1 MRVMKIILILVS
13 MLFALN
19 SNYAFAKDM
28 YFNCGSDG
36 HDWKYSK
43 SFFGSGKMYN
53 DKGGEWIEEKDTKIT
68 DDRIRVDGWS
78 YLGKKCNPKCKIR
91 FVFDLVYD
99 VRGTGKYKYTTQ
111 KEYAVN
117 DCKLFKYGSCQ
128 SYAAGNEIESRNC
141 SVKIR

>member
-1 MRVMKIILILVS
+1 MDTSLSEDNDESIFYLNTNVETVDNPPKVIFIVPYRDRDQQLQFFNKHMKYILE
-13 MLFALN
+13 
-19 SNYAFAKDM
+19 D
-28 YFNCGSDG
+28 
-36 HDWKYSK
+36 
-43 SFFGSGKMYN
+43 
-53 DKGGEWIEEKDTKIT
+53 IEEKDTKIT
-68 DDRIRVDGWS
+68 DDRISVDGWS